1 MAEVSSAWVRPKV
14 LVWGGDRLAQ
24 DSVEIFDPVFST
36 WETSPSAQE
45 FREEAASAV
54 INGRLYV
61 CGGDSGDRG
70 PPSTSLDC
78 FDPLLGIWQALPS
91 MSQGRARHAAAVVGA
106 GLYVCG
112 GSSGDL
118 RRTHRSAEVFDT
130 VTNTWQSLPAMV
142 HHALLGRSGSDQGPR
157 VHGRWPRELRLLRSA
172 CLPQE
177 IGRSCLD

>member
-1 MAEVSSAWVRPKV
+1 MGDFPIGSGFSA
-14 LVWGGDRLAQ
+14 
-24 DSVEIFDPVFST
+24 
-36 WETSPSAQE
+36 
-45 FREEAASAV
+45 EEAASPV

-61 CGGDSGDRG
+61 CGGEQSDAGS
-70 PPSTSLDC
+70 PSTSLDC

-112 GSSGDL
+112 GSSW
-118 RRTHRSAEVFDT
+118 RSSYASRSAEVFDT

-142 HHALLGRSGSDQGPR
+142 HTRCWAGAAVIRGHVYMVGGDC
-157 VHGRWPRELRLLRSA
+157 ELSLLRSA

-177 IGRSCLD
+177 TGRSCLQ